1 MLLKK
6 NWCGSILVNFCTQIG
21 LLLFLHLVTL
31 GRCQPQLVFYLTKA
45 VFTFFFPFSSSTLSS
60 LTFSSFENC
69 FFRFLIQSSEVVSS
83 TYLPIYRT
91 NERTNETVPRLFA
104 ESHQPNASWSCAK
117 RVSDLLFRFHINW
130 HLLSPIILNI
140 ILTLFQILLHSQ
152 YDYFTLPCQWRF
164 SNVYQHIHCCKIFK
178 FMGL

>member
-69 FFRFLIQSSEVVSS
+69 FFRFFDSILWSGLFYLP
-83 TYLPIYRT
+83 TYLSI
-91 NERTNETVPRLFA
+91 ERTNETVPRLFA

-130 HLLSPIILNI
+130 HLLSPIILTI
-140 ILTLFQILLHSQ
+140 ILTLFQILLHSE